1 MFVVHNRIE
10 APAEIAETFEKNFV
24 ESMRAT
30 LAGVPGLVRSTLMRP
45 AESGQPYVSTMEFD
59 SKESFFNW
67 MKSDSFR
74 SSHSDSGAPGMQAPS
89 AIESF
94 TVIEDVRI

>member
-1 MFVVHNRIE
+1 
-10 APAEIAETFEKNFV
+10 
-24 ESMRAT
+24 
-30 LAGVPGLVRSTLMRP
+30 
-45 AESGQPYVSTMEFD
+45 MEFD

-89 AIESF
+89 GIESF
-94 TVIEDVRI
+94 TVIEEVRT

>member
-1 MFVVHNRIE
+1 MFVVHNRID
-10 APAEIAETFEKNFV
+10 APAEMAEAFEKNFA
-24 ESMRAT
+24 ESMRGT

-59 SKESFFNW
+59 SKESFLDW

-74 SSHSDSGAPGMQAPS
+74 SSHSDSQAPGMQARS
-89 AIESF
+89 SIESF
-94 TVIEDVRI
+94 TVVEDVQA